1 MLIRITNTTFGLVVN
16 GIIKPKSPKDPPFDV
31 DEELGKRL
39 VREGIAEAMD
49 DTYCADVQPESNDN
63 GNDEDTDE
71 SGDFGIPKYDAAT
84 SKSDLQSIANEY
96 GIAVA
101 ESATKQELIKA
112 LDDFFADA
120 LPDDS
125 EDE

>member
-31 DEELGKRL
+31 GEELGIRL

-84 SKSDLQSIANEY
+84 SKADLQSIANEY

-125 EDE
+125 EEE